1 MVWESLRDGFI
12 DSFLKHGEK
21 KAICFLR
28 EGRIET
34 DISYIELNQDS
45 NRMANTFLKM
55 GVKKGDRVVL
65 YLKKSLGFVVAYLAV
80 QKIGAIAVPL
90 NPGLKKSEVSYLL
103 KNARP
108 SLVLS
113 GLEQAG
119 IVRKLEPK
127 LTFVVIPT
135 KKSYQSLDF
144 FRSASDILTRMEIR
158 PDDPGLIIYT
168 SGTTGKPKGAVL
180 TQKNLLHDEKNVIN
194 TWAITEADVLCHA
207 LPHFHVHG
215 LCFALH
221 TVLMMGSRIVM
232 LDRFSA
238 EHVIEVLSR
247 KEGKDICTLFM
258 GVPAMYGMLMDYLG
272 EKNIDFG
279 HVRLWTSGS
288 APLAIEDFHK
298 IRQVFG
304 KEPVEREG
312 MSETGM
318 NFSNPLRGKRKPGSV
333 GLALPGLH
341 ARIVDPGTF
350 EDVAPGQ
357 TGEIWLKG
365 PGVTPGY
372 WRNPGETAKA
382 FEKGWFRSGDLGR
395 VDADGYYYLEDRLK
409 HIIISGGENISP
421 KEVETIINRFEGVV
435 ESSVV
440 GIPDSQWGE
449 KVVAAL
455 VIKPGHKVKTNAVQA
470 FCKEHLHDWKCPKE
484 ILFLEKLPRNRM
496 GKVMKD
502 EIKERFRH

>member
-180 TQKNLLHDEKNVIN
+180 TQKNLLHDAKK
-194 TWAITEADVLCHA
+194 
-207 LPHFHVHG
+207 
-215 LCFALH
+215 
-221 TVLMMGSRIVM
+221 LMI
-232 LDRFSA
+232 
-238 EHVIEVLSR
+238 
-247 KEGKDICTLFM
+247 
-258 GVPAMYGMLMDYLG
+258 
-272 EKNIDFG
+272 
-279 HVRLWTSGS
+279 
-288 APLAIEDFHK
+288 
-298 IRQVFG
+298 
-304 KEPVEREG
+304 
-312 MSETGM
+312 
-318 NFSNPLRGKRKPGSV
+318 
-333 GLALPGLH
+333 
-341 ARIVDPGTF
+341 
-350 EDVAPGQ
+350 
-357 TGEIWLKG
+357 
-365 PGVTPGY
+365 
-372 WRNPGETAKA
+372 
-382 FEKGWFRSGDLGR
+382 
-395 VDADGYYYLEDRLK
+395 
-409 HIIISGGENISP
+409 
-421 KEVETIINRFEGVV
+421 
-435 ESSVV
+435 
-440 GIPDSQWGE
+440 
-449 KVVAAL
+449 
-455 VIKPGHKVKTNAVQA
+455 
-470 FCKEHLHDWKCPKE
+470 
-484 ILFLEKLPRNRM
+484 LEKLLVSRN
-496 GKVMKD
+496 
-502 EIKERFRH
+502 ILFRQRCDQCDTYFRKIHILSTFFG